1 MSALFIAALVL
12 LASSASLH
20 ACPVSTVLSC
30 PDVYAALVT
39 RVRCVGSTCPPRIA
53 PAACMQDK
61 LMLRVLTWAENAG
74 VPALN
79 AATAS
84 VTFNASCAQL
94 ADIVALSMLG
104 RAFVE
109 TQSPEAVF
117 FEFNTGSGSLQL
129 RPLGCEFQRPLYTV
143 VLLTALFTLSF
154 VLVSQH
160 MQEAHVTDKSKEQ
173 PKDNKSI

>member
-1 MSALFIAALVL
+1 MRVITVVLFTYFATV
-12 LASSASLH
+12 H

-30 PDVYAALVT
+30 PDIYDALT
-39 RVRCVGSTCPPRIA
+39 SRVRCVGSTCQSSIK

-61 LMLRVLTWAENAG
+61 LMRRVLTWADHAG
-74 VPALN
+74 IPVLN
-79 AATAS
+79 ATTGT
-84 VTFNASCAQL
+84 VTWNASCSQIS
-94 ADIVALSMLG
+94 DIIALSILG

-109 TQSPEAVF
+109 TQSPDAVF

-160 MQEAHVTDKSKEQ
+160 MHAQHSTD
-173 PKDNKSI
+173 PKIH

>member
-1 MSALFIAALVL
+1 MRPSTVLAL
-12 LASSASLH
+12 LALLALLAHVPSAR
-20 ACPVSTVLSC
+20 ACPVKTDLSC
-30 PDVYAALVT
+30 PDVYAALVS
-39 RVRCVGSTCPPRIA
+39 RIRCVGSACQPRIS
-53 PAACMQDK
+53 PSACPNDK
-61 LMLRVLTWAENAG
+61 LMRRVLAWAEDAG

-79 AATAS
+79 ISTAS
-84 VTFNASCAQL
+84 VTWNASCTQL

-109 TQSPEAVF
+109 SQSPDATF
-117 FEFNTGSGSLQL
+117 FEFNTASGSLQM

-160 MQEAHVTDKSKEQ
+160 MHEAHAANEKQ
-173 PKDNKSI
+173 Q

>member
-1 MSALFIAALVL
+1 MGLRSFVL
-12 LASSASLH
+12 LTCFATLH

-30 PDVYAALVT
+30 PDIYAALT
-39 RVRCVGSTCPPRIA
+39 SRVRCVGSTCPSRID

-61 LMLRVLTWAENAG
+61 LMRRVLAWARDAG
-74 VPALN
+74 IPALD
-79 AATAS
+79 AATAT
-84 VTFNASCAQL
+84 VTWNASCSQL
-94 ADIVALSMLG
+94 SDIVALSMLC

-109 TQSPEAVF
+109 TQSPDAVF

-154 VLVSQH
+154 VLVSQQMH
-160 MQEAHVTDKSKEQ
+160 EQHVVDEK
-173 PKDNKSI
+173 IA